1 MKKFSKNILLLLIL
15 LGTVVFLA
23 NQYMFFKRKED
34 LKENTWAAIIDKHTR
49 LDSLPSPKI
58 VLVGGSNIMFGL
70 SAKMLEDTFN
80 IPAQNL
86 GLGGALGLKFMLNE
100 TLPSVKKGDIIIVS
114 TEYFLD
120 KGDNNVLLFMS
131 EIFPPAKNYLT
142 FDSKIDEIRAKLL
155 YKIFSI
161 RNAFLLG
168 DIKLDVNIDDTE
180 NVYFRSAFNKQGD
193 IMSHINNVQPAF
205 LKDKMIFEKS
215 KNYELGIEVL
225 NDFAKKVQLKGAKIF
240 FTFPA
245 QPQSVYE
252 ANKEV
257 FDNLAEK
264 MAQKG
269 KFKTLD
275 TPQKMAL
282 PDSLFFDTVNH
293 PKAKGRAI
301 RTVRLIESLKQNL
314 SK

>member
-1 MKKFSKNILLLLIL
+1 MTKFFRKILLLAVLVGI
-15 LGTVVFLA
+15 VVFLA
-23 NQYMFFKRKED
+23 NEYMLHKRKED
-34 LKENTWAAIIDKHTR
+34 LKENTWAAIIDKHAR

-58 VLVGGSNIMFGL
+58 ILAGGSNIMFGL
-70 SAKMLEDTFN
+70 SAKMLEDTFK

-100 TLPSVKKGDIIIVS
+100 ALPSVKKGDIVIAS

-131 EIFPPAKNYLT
+131 EIFPPAKEYVS
-142 FDSKIDEIRAKLL
+142 FDGKIDEIRAKLL

-161 RNAFLLG
+161 RNAFLLAN
-168 DIKLDVNIDDTE
+168 IKLDVNINDTK
-180 NVYFRSAFNKQGD
+180 NVYFRSAFSKQGD
-193 IMSHINNVQPAF
+193 IMSHVNNPPPPY

-215 KNYELGIEVL
+215 KNYDIGIEVL
-225 NDFAKKVQLKGAKIF
+225 NDFTKKVQSKGAKFF

-245 QPQSVYE
+245 QPQSVYD

-257 FDNLAEK
+257 FDNLARD
-264 MAQKG
+264 MQQKG
-269 KFKTLD
+269 KFKVLD
-275 TPQKMAL
+275 TPQKMAM

-293 PKAKGRAI
+293 PRAKGREI
-301 RTVRLIESLKQNL
+301 RTGRLIESLKQNGL
-314 SK
+314 